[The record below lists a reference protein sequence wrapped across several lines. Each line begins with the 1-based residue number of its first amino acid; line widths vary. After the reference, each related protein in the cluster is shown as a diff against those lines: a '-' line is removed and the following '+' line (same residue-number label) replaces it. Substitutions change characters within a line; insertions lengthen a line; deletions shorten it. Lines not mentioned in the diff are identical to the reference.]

1 MHDKIIFLLPLGDI
15 IYLFMIL
22 IMFWYV
28 VVWENRPTNAFH
40 NDVICD
46 VAADIRVVKK

>member
-22 IMFWYV
+22 IMFLV
-28 VVWENRPTNAFH
+28 CCCVGKTGQQMLFS
-40 NDVICD
+40 
-46 VAADIRVVKK
+46 